1 MKPRILVADDDP
13 DLREILRLALVRDY
27 DVIEAADGDQAVAR
41 AIDSDP
47 SLILM
52 DVRMPGTDGFDA
64 CRRLKSDRRTLGVPI
79 IFISGQGDRRARADV
94 LQIGAEDYL
103 YKPLHLGSLRE
114 RVRTMIQMRDINTL
128 FNGGAV
134 QR

>member
-1 MKPRILVADDDP
+1 MKPRILVADDDA
-13 DLREILRLALVRDY
+13 DLREILHLALVRDY

-47 SLILM
+47 SLILL
-52 DVRMPGTDGFDA
+52 DVRMPGTDGFDV

-79 IFISGQGDRRARADV
+79 IIMSGQGDRRARADV

-103 YKPLHLGSLRE
+103 YKPLHLRSLRE
-114 RVRTMIQMRDINTL
+114 RVRTMIQMRDINAL
-128 FNGGAV
+128 FNAGASPH
-134 QR
+134 

>member
-47 SLILM
+47 SLILL

-64 CRRLKSDRRTLGVPI
+64 CRRLKNDRRTFGVPI

-114 RVRTMIQMRDINTL
+114 RVRTVIQMRDINAL
-128 FNGGAV
+128 FNAGASPH
-134 QR
+134 